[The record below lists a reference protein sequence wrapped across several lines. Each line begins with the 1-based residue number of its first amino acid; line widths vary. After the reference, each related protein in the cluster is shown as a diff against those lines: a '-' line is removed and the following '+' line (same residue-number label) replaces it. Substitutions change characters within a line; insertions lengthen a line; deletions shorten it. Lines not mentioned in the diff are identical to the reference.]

1 MIVEAPQAPM
11 VPPEDGGKRRG
22 SARLPR
28 FERVPRPEPT
38 LRAIIVSYA
47 LSLLSLILIGVVL
60 NLTVVSQFEHWTSQR
75 KLYGELRLSL
85 AQGSAPLG
93 QTDSTGH
100 LLALGTPVAL
110 LQIPRLGIDEV
121 VVEGT
126 TSAQTR
132 VGVGHRRDTPL
143 PGQAG
148 AVVLMGRQAAY
159 GGVFGSIDQLRA
171 GDPITIT
178 TGQGIS
184 HYRVLGI
191 RGPHT
196 RLPTLVAGSGSGRLT
211 LVTASGVPFIPTDVT
226 RVDAT
231 LVSKAFPAPPT
242 TFAPNGIPDNEQPMA
257 GDAGGAVALSWLL
270 ELLLILAVLSV
281 LAWKRWDR
289 RAAWVVFFP
298 LILATSLAC
307 ADRVCLLLPNLL

>member
-1 MIVEAPQAPM
+1 MSVEAPEAPM
-11 VPPEDGGKRRG
+11 GPPEEGGRRRG

-28 FERVPRPEPT
+28 LERVPRPEPT

-47 LSLLSLILIGVVL
+47 LSLLSLLLIGIVL

-75 KLYGELRLSL
+75 KLYSELRLSL
-85 AQGSAPLG
+85 AAGSAPVG
-93 QTDSTGH
+93 QTDSSGH

-132 VGVGHRRDTPL
+132 IGVGHRRDTPL

-159 GGVFGSIDQLRA
+159 GGVFGSIDELRA
-171 GDPITIT
+171 GDPITVT
-178 TGQGIS
+178 TGQGVAR
-184 HYRVLGI
+184 YRVLGV
-191 RGPHT
+191 RGAHT
-196 RLPTLVAGSGSGRLT
+196 RLPNLVGAAGRLT
-211 LVTASGVPFIPTDVT
+211 LVTANGMPFIPTDVT

-231 LVSKAFPAPPT
+231 LVSKAFPAPSP
-242 TFAPNGIPDNEQPMA
+242 AIASNGIPDNEQPLA
-257 GDAGGAVALSWLL
+257 GDAEGAVALSWLL
-270 ELLLILAVLSV
+270 ELLLLLAVVSV